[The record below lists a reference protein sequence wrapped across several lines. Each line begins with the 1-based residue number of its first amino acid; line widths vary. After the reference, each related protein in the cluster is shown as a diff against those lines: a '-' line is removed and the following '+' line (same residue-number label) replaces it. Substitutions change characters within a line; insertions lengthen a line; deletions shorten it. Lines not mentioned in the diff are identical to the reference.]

1 MFTLSVVS
9 GANKP
14 KKNKKRV
21 RLADIPNVRNFLI
34 AFIVGFLVFGAI
46 AAMIPTVLR
55 HTGTI
60 STAPLPDTSEAEAPS
75 GGQTDIEPSLSS
87 SFTAVVGGYDADS
100 GALDALMFIKADKE
114 NSRFVVATIPTDY
127 AYRTLSVNSET
138 GESVSTLLTLKDIP
152 LYTSKS
158 ERASHIVDIVYAITG
173 MKVDYYAFFNISTL
187 LSLFEKTGGLYY
199 EVPQDMTYIGL
210 GTAEN
215 PEIRL
220 KAGAQVLNARECVG
234 LLRFRDYTSDEHTNS
249 VRRAEVQV
257 DFVSSALKQILKQE
271 PDKLLRTA
279 AAVLADCETN
289 FSVADLKDH
298 YDLIAKFGEY
308 SAASSL
314 FTVDVDGV
322 LDFSHTQKLFEN
334 YK

>member
-1 MFTLSVVS
+1 M
-9 GANKP
+9 NKS
-14 KKNKKRV
+14 NGNRNRL

-34 AFIVGFLVFGAI
+34 AFLAGLAVFGAI
-46 AAMIPTVLR
+46 AVAIPAVLR
-55 HTGTI
+55 HSGTDSGKPRSDI
-60 STAPLPDTSEAEAPS
+60 SETENLS
-75 GGQTDIEPSLSS
+75 GDETDVVSAVSS

-114 NSRFVVATIPTDY
+114 NSRFIVAAIPTDY
-127 AYRTLSVNSET
+127 SYRTVSVNSET
-138 GESVSTLLTLKDIP
+138 DDSVNTLLSLKDIP

-158 ERASHIVDIVYAITG
+158 ERASHITDIVYAITG
-173 MKVDYYAFFNISTL
+173 MKIDYYAFFNIGTL
-187 LSLFEKTGGLYY
+187 LTLFEKTGGLYY

-210 GTAEN
+210 GTAEE
-215 PEIRL
+215 PEIQL

-234 LLRFRDYTSDEHTNS
+234 LLRFRDYTSNEHTNS

-271 PDKLLRTA
+271 PNKLLRA
-279 AAVLADCETN
+279 AAVVLADCETN
-289 FSVADLKDH
+289 FSVSDLKDH

-314 FTVDVDGV
+314 FTLDVDGV